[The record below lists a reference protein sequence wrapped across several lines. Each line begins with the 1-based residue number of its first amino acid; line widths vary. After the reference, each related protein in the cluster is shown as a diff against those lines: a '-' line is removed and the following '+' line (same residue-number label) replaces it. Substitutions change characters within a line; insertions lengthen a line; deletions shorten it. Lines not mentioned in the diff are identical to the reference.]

1 MGRKSSI
8 DALPEKLRKR
18 LLELLQKPWATQKD
32 VTDIINDEAGD
43 KVVSKSAVNRYALKM
58 HKFAERNR
66 QAREVAD
73 RYIAEYGEE
82 RQGKI
87 GKVINE
93 QLRMV
98 TFDLLMN
105 LNDLKDSEQDP
116 KNLSNLAFIIN
127 KVARAIKDLEQAA
140 NANLDREQKIK
151 EQVEETAEE
160 VAKTAKSAGLSEET
174 VEAIKK
180 RILGIG

>member
-1 MGRKSSI
+1 MGRKSTI
-8 DALPEKLRKR
+8 DALPENLRKK
-18 LLELLQKPWATQKD
+18 LIELLQQPWVTQKD
-32 VTDIINDEAGD
+32 ITEMINEEAGEQ
-43 KVVSKSAVNRYALKM
+43 VVSKSAVNRYAQKM

-105 LNDLKDSEQDP
+105 LNELKEDEQDP

-140 NANLDREQKIK
+140 STNLDREQKLK
-151 EQVEETAEE
+151 EQVEETAAE
-160 VAKTAKSAGLSEET
+160 VAKTAKNAGLSEET